1 MFCSLLRE
9 HRLECGRLEPEWN
22 RSVPYSVRTSLS
34 GVFVADVTEVDRVAT
49 RAIHRCALQAR
60 REVGR
65 GNAFGDNPSALTAFE
80 VWLYS
85 INASD
90 ELALKVWS
98 RDDNTAGIRL
108 RLGND
113 LEP

>member
-1 MFCSLLRE
+1 VL
-9 HRLECGRLEPEWN
+9 LECE
-22 RSVPYSVRTSLS
+22 
-34 GVFVADVTEVDRVAT
+34 DVDRVAT
-49 RAIHRCALQAR
+49 RAIHGCALQASG
-60 REVGR
+60 EVGK
-65 GNAFGDNPSALTAFE
+65 GNRFGDNPSALTAFE

-90 ELALKVWS
+90 ELALKVWT